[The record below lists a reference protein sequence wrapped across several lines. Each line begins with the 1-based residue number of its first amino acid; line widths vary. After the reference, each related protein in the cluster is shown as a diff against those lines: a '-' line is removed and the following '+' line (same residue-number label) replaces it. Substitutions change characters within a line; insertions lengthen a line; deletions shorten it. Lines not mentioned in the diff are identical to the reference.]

1 MLLVAL
7 KINMIEGKL
16 SNYLKSFILVKSK
29 GTLLFST
36 AFIIRVIFLFYL
48 PNNSFPDSLTYINAG
63 KDLFNL
69 GAIKFDNVM
78 PIYPIYT
85 YLIGSEWAIKW
96 VDIIISSINVLLI
109 YRLSELLYSNNKL
122 SLISGSIATFYP
134 FFIFYSVSILTE
146 TLYIFFVL
154 LIFISFYKKWF
165 IAASIFIILSILL
178 RPIFDLLS
186 IPLIIFFSYF
196 YYNSGILTTV
206 RRIVYYILLYILLM
220 LPWWIH
226 QYNKYGELVRLNL
239 GDGIVLYSGNNPL
252 NKSGGGVLDPIKGP
266 DMDMSFFNSI
276 VDPIEKN
283 KQMKTK
289 AFEYIKSNPV
299 HFFKMMGIKFI
310 RFWRLW
316 PYSPQYEKP
325 LYMIA
330 SIFSYGICLL
340 LSIGFLFTIKFADLK
355 KITPIFMVISY
366 LCLIHMVTISSI
378 RYRLPIEPFLIIF
391 ASKFLFNLKLKIKFG
406 YNFFSKFLAK

>member
-1 MLLVAL
+1 
-7 KINMIEGKL
+7 MIESKL
-16 SNYLKSFILVKSK
+16 SIYSKILLSLKSAGPV
-29 GTLLFST
+29 LFST
-36 AFIIRVIFLFYL
+36 AFITRVIFLFYL
-48 PNNSFPDSLTYINAG
+48 PDNTFPDSQTYINSG
-63 KDLFNL
+63 KDLFST
-69 GAIKFDNVM
+69 GVIKFDNVM

-85 YLIGSEWAIKW
+85 VLIGSEWAIKF
-96 VDIIISSINVLLI
+96 VDVIISSVNVLLI
-109 YRLSELLYSNNKL
+109 YKLSDLLYSNKKL
-122 SLISGSIATFYP
+122 SLISGFIAAFYP
-134 FFIFYSVSILTE
+134 FFVFYSVSVLTE
-146 TLYIFFVL
+146 TLYIFFL
-154 LIFISFYKKWF
+154 LIVFISLYSKRFVRASFF
-165 IAASIFIILSILL
+165 IVLSILL

-206 RRIVYYILLYILLM
+206 RRVAYYILIYILMM

-226 QYNKYGELVRLNL
+226 QYSKYGEFVRLNL

-266 DMDMSFFNSI
+266 DMDMSYFDSI
-276 VDPIEKN
+276 DNPIEKN
-283 KQMKTK
+283 RQMKSK
-289 AFEYIKSNPV
+289 ALNYIKSNPT
-299 HFFKMMGIKFI
+299 HFIKMMGIKFI

-325 LYMIA
+325 LYMVA

-340 LSIGFLFTIKFADLK
+340 LSVGFLFIIKYNEFK
-355 KITPIFMVISY
+355 KITPILMIISY

-391 ASKFLFNLKLKIKFG
+391 ASYFIVKTTTFKFLRIK
-406 YNFFSKFLAK
+406 ST

>member
-7 KINMIEGKL
+7 KINMIESKL
-16 SNYLKSFILVKSK
+16 STYLKSFILNKSK
-29 GTLLFST
+29 GPLLFSI
-36 AFIIRVIFLFYL
+36 AFIIRIIFLFYL
-48 PNNSFPDSLTYINAG
+48 PNNSFPDSQTYINAG
-63 KDLFNL
+63 KDLFYS

-85 YLIGSEWAIKW
+85 FLIGSEWAIKW

-109 YRLSELLYSNNKL
+109 YRLSELLYSNKII
-122 SLISGSIATFYP
+122 SFISGFIAAFYP

-154 LIFISFYKKWF
+154 LIFISFYKRRF
-165 IAASIFIILSILL
+165 VLASVFIILSILL

-186 IPLIIFFSYF
+186 VPLIIFFSYF

-206 RRIVYYILLYILLM
+206 RRIVYYALLYVLM
-220 LPWWIH
+220 MFPWWIH
-226 QYNKYGELVRLNL
+226 QYSKYGEMVRLNL

-266 DMDMSFFNSI
+266 DMDMSFFDSI
-276 VDPIEKN
+276 DDPIEKN
-283 KQMKTK
+283 KQMKSK
-289 AFEYIKSNPV
+289 AFDYIKSNPV
-299 HFFKMMGIKFI
+299 HFFKMMWIKFI

-325 LYMIA
+325 LYMIT

-340 LSIGFLFTIKFADLK
+340 LSICFFFTIKFNELK
-355 KITPIFMVISY
+355 KITPILIVISY
-366 LCLIHMVTISSI
+366 ICLIHMVTISSI

-391 ASKFLFNLKLKIKFG
+391 ASNFLFNLK
-406 YNFFSKFLAK
+406 SKFKSGNNFIA